1 MSHGTVSLAGDG
13 KIASLHQRL
22 LKEAADLKTSSLLYR
37 NLALSVPDT
46 AARAALLARPEPVVS
61 T

>member
-13 KIASLHQRL
+13 KNSFAASAVAERRNAAH
-22 LKEAADLKTSSLLYR
+22 LKMSSLLYR
-37 NLALSVPDT
+37 NLALWVLDV
-46 AARAALLARPEPVVS
+46 AARAEPVVS